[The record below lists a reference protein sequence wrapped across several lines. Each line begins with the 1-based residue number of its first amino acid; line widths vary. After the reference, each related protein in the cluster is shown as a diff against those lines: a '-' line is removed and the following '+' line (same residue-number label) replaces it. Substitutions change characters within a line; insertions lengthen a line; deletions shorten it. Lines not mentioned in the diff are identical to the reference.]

1 MAYRV
6 KNTFIDDFDDDGPSS
21 LGPLVKSI
29 TQPTTK
35 KERELAEAAHASS
48 DGGDGETQESSKRPD
63 VVESSSEVAVLWP
76 VVTTG
81 ATAAHEHIVPPSEF
95 FFQGQLRR
103 HALVPRSSTC
113 HSARERVFMTPDRK
127 PCNQADDYYARP
139 SPACA
144 KRLQRQMALSEALD
158 FDTPPRL
165 LQQSVAD
172 ISASKSV
179 VRITLRKN
187 GKLGLTIDATP
198 GGRSLVVRAVLP
210 DGLVEAWNR
219 QCITGGRYLETVNP
233 GDQITVVNDAIYC
246 EGMLNEIRDKSILTL
261 VILREGQSH
270 DRSQY

>member
-29 TQPTTK
+29 SRLKRADTPPQP
-35 KERELAEAAHASS
+35 
-48 DGGDGETQESSKRPD
+48 
-63 VVESSSEVAVLWP
+63 
-76 VVTTG
+76 
-81 ATAAHEHIVPPSEF
+81 
-95 FFQGQLRR
+95 
-103 HALVPRSSTC
+103 
-113 HSARERVFMTPDRK
+113 
-127 PCNQADDYYARP
+127 
-139 SPACA
+139 
-144 KRLQRQMALSEALD
+144 LSEALD